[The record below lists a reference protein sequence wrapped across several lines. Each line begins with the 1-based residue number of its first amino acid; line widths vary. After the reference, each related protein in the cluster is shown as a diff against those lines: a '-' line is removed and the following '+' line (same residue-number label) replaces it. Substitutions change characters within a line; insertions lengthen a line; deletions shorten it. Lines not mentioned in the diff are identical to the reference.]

1 MKTKMHNGSRL
12 LSLLLA
18 VVLVFTLTVPA
29 LAAEKPQDMNLR
41 IAVMSDLH
49 YLSPDMIADTED
61 FEHAFNSD
69 RKLLKESSSVLHE
82 MLERVRADKP
92 DILLVSGDLT
102 KDGEQECHAAL
113 AKQLQQLQQDVPGLK
128 IYVINGNH
136 DIRNYNAKN
145 FNTADGKAVPA
156 TRTHPEDFKRI
167 YDFVYSDPT
176 VIATFTPAAGN
187 EAGSLS
193 YVARPV
199 EGLTVI
205 AMDTC
210 RYSSDNTSNGDDEHE
225 TSGAISADLEKW
237 VIEQTAAAKARGDL
251 VIGLEH
257 HGLVPHFDVEPT
269 ILPMYLVNGY
279 ERIAQEYA
287 DAGMS
292 AVFTGHMHAVDI
304 AAMTTKA
311 GNTFYDIETGS
322 ALTYPCP
329 IRFVDLRRSTV
340 GGETNTYMSV
350 STKTHIGPI
359 NYTDPATGVAY
370 VIDDLTEYA
379 REFGFSTAMLKTVAG
394 DFVKSFFGKYLPN
407 DTWPVTKIIENI
419 DKIIEDVASIP
430 VAEGNNLL
438 DFANWIYR
446 CNLAGEDDGNYP
458 AWVQSGID
466 QLKSGA
472 LLDQVLDIVAKDAFG
487 RGSVLFTKFQGLFTK
502 YLKSQ
507 LNDLLV
513 KIVVSM
519 SVDNNCPDD
528 NDKTILLEGSNAQ
541 VRLLPVTGSSAATTQ
556 AYVQGDTATVFL
568 TSRQLRAATGAQSG
582 VAVTVDATDPAV
594 GTVVLAGRSI
604 ANACDAGAAA
614 LQVKFRS
621 GTVTLDARALAALD
635 LHKDVAVSLASG
647 ASLNAAQQ
655 RALGSQAAAAT
666 LANASVLVDGAAA
679 SCPAGSVRA
688 AVAVNAANDLT
699 AWSLADDGSISAV
712 GGVYDAGQ
720 QTYAFDVVNGVTAI
734 ARFPF
739 TDVVAGTW
747 YYGAAAYAYNNGL
760 FAGMTPTTFAPNATM
775 TRAMLVS
782 VLWRLAGAP
791 APKAPNTFVDVP
803 DGAWYTDAV
812 TWAAENGV
820 VSGIGG
826 SRFDPSG
833 FVTREQ
839 TAEIL
844 YNYAHSK
851 GYDVSARADLTAFP
865 DAASVSGW
873 AEEALS
879 WANAAGLING
889 TVRDGQT
896 ILDPQ
901 GRRKKSRTQPATAI
915 IGSGR
920 TYKGFLIKSAAPAWA
935 VSAQTTRRQYRS

>member
-69 RKLLKESSSVLHE
+69 RKLLKESSSVLRE

-156 TRTHPEDFKRI
+156 TRTEPEDFKRI

-176 VIATFTPAAGN
+176 VIATFTPAEGNKAG
-187 EAGSLS
+187 GLS

-257 HGLVPHFDVEPT
+257 HGLVPHFDVQPT

-292 AVFTGHMHAVDI
+292 VVFTGHMHAVDI

-329 IRFVDLRRSTV
+329 VRFVDLRRSTV

-359 NYTDPATGVAY
+359 HYTDPATGVAY

-379 REFGFSTAMLKTVAG
+379 RKFGFTTAMLKTVAG

-407 DTWPVTKIIENI
+407 DTWPVTKIVANI
-419 DKIIEDVASIP
+419 DQIIDDVAAVPI
-430 VAEGNNLL
+430 AEGNNLL

-594 GTVVLAGRSI
+594 GTVILAGRSI

-688 AVAVNAANDLT
+688 AVAVNAADDLT

-712 GGVYDAGQ
+712 GGAYDAGQ

-844 YNYAHSK
+844 YNYAHNK

-901 GRRKKSRTQPATAI
+901 GSASR
-915 IGSGR
+915 
-920 TYKGFLIKSAAPAWA
+920 
-935 VSAQTTRRQYRS
+935 AQVAMILMNYVEHVVNA

>member
-69 RKLLKESSSVLHE
+69 RKLLKESSSVLRE

-156 TRTHPEDFKRI
+156 TRTEPEDFKQI

-176 VIATFTPAAGN
+176 VIATFTPAEGNKAG
-187 EAGSLS
+187 GLS

-257 HGLVPHFDVEPT
+257 HGLVPHFDVQPT

-292 AVFTGHMHAVDI
+292 VVFTGHMHAVDI
-304 AAMTTKA
+304 AAMTTAA

-359 NYTDPATGVAY
+359 HYTDPATGVAY

-379 REFGFSTAMLKTVAG
+379 REFGFSTDMLKTVAG

-407 DTWPVTKIIENI
+407 DTWPVTKIIANI
-419 DKIIEDVASIP
+419 DQIIDDVAAVPI
-430 VAEGNNLL
+430 AEGNNLL

-458 AWVQSGID
+458 AWVQSGVD

-688 AVAVNAANDLT
+688 AVAVNAADDLT

-712 GGVYDAGQ
+712 GGAYDAGQ

-865 DAASVSGW
+865 DAGSVSGW
-873 AEEALS
+873 AEKALS

-901 GRRKKSRTQPATAI
+901 GSASR
-915 IGSGR
+915 
-920 TYKGFLIKSAAPAWA
+920 
-935 VSAQTTRRQYRS
+935 AQVAMILMNYVEHVVNA

>member
-49 YLSPDMIADTED
+49 YISPDMIADTED

-156 TRTHPEDFKRI
+156 TRTEPEDFKRI

-176 VIATFTPAAGN
+176 VIATFTPAEGNKAG
-187 EAGSLS
+187 GLS

-210 RYSSDNTSNGDDEHE
+210 RYSSDNTSIGDDEHE

-257 HGLVPHFDVEPT
+257 HGLVPHFDVQPT

-292 AVFTGHMHAVDI
+292 VVFTGHMHAVDI
-304 AAMTTKA
+304 AAMTTAA

-329 IRFVDLRRSTV
+329 VRFVDLRRSTV

-359 NYTDPATGVAY
+359 HYTDPATGVAY

-379 REFGFSTAMLKTVAG
+379 REFGFTTAMLKTVAG

-407 DTWPVTKIIENI
+407 DTWPVTKIVANI
-419 DKIIEDVASIP
+419 DQIIDDVAAVPI
-430 VAEGNNLL
+430 AEGNNLL

-568 TSRQLRAATGAQSG
+568 TSRQLRTATGAQSG

-647 ASLNAAQQ
+647 ASLNAVQQ

-688 AVAVNAANDLT
+688 AVAVNAADDLT

-712 GGVYDAGQ
+712 GGAYDAGQ

-782 VLWRLAGAP
+782 VLWRLAGEP

-901 GRRKKSRTQPATAI
+901 GSASR
-915 IGSGR
+915 
-920 TYKGFLIKSAAPAWA
+920 
-935 VSAQTTRRQYRS
+935 AQVAMILMNYVEHVVNA

>member
-145 FNTADGKAVPA
+145 FNTPDGKAVPA

-487 RGSVLFTKFQGLFTK
+487 RGSVLLTKFQGLFTK

-655 RALGSQAAAAT
+655 RALGSQAATAT

-688 AVAVNAANDLT
+688 AVAVNAADDLT

-712 GGVYDAGQ
+712 GGAYDAGQ

-851 GYDVSARADLTAFP
+851 GYDVSARADLTAFQ

-901 GRRKKSRTQPATAI
+901 GSASR
-915 IGSGR
+915 
-920 TYKGFLIKSAAPAWA
+920 
-935 VSAQTTRRQYRS
+935 AQVAMILMNYVEHVVNA

>member
-18 VVLVFTLTVPA
+18 VVLVLTLTVPA

-69 RKLLKESSSVLHE
+69 RKLLKESSSVLRE

-145 FNTADGKAVPA
+145 FNTPDGKAVPA

-199 EGLTVI
+199 EGLTIV

-210 RYSSDNTSNGDDEHE
+210 RYSKENTSNGTDEHE

-329 IRFVDLRRSTV
+329 VRFVDLHRTTV

-359 NYTDPATGVAY
+359 HYTDPATGVAY

-379 REFGFSTAMLKTVAG
+379 REFGFTTAMLKTVAG
-394 DFVKSFFGKYLPN
+394 DFIKSFFGKYLPN
-407 DTWPVTKIIENI
+407 DTWPVTKIVANI
-419 DKIIEDVASIP
+419 DQIIDDVAAVPI
-430 VAEGNNLL
+430 AEGNNLL

-568 TSRQLRAATGAQSG
+568 TSRQLRTATGAQSG

-655 RALGSQAAAAT
+655 RALGSQAATAT

-688 AVAVNAANDLT
+688 AVAVNAADDLT

-712 GGVYDAGQ
+712 GGAYDAGQ

-851 GYDVSARADLTAFP
+851 GYDVSARADLTVFP
-865 DAASVSGW
+865 DAGSVSGW
-873 AEEALS
+873 AEKALS

-901 GRRKKSRTQPATAI
+901 GSASR
-915 IGSGR
+915 
-920 TYKGFLIKSAAPAWA
+920 
-935 VSAQTTRRQYRS
+935 AQVAMILMNYVEHVVNA

>member
-1 MKTKMHNGSRL
+1 MNHSKRIGPRL

-18 VVLVFTLTVPA
+18 VALVLALSVPA
-29 LAAEKPQDMNLR
+29 FAAQDSHSGADTGTLK
-41 IAVMSDLH
+41 IAVMSDDH
-49 YLSPDMIADTED
+49 YLSPSMIRDTADYTT
-61 FEHAFNSD
+61 ALNSD
-69 RKLLKESSSVLHE
+69 RKMFAESDAILRT
-82 MLERVRADKP
+82 MLDAVRQDKP
-92 DILLVSGDLT
+92 DVLLISGDLT
-102 KDGEQECHAAL
+102 KDGEQECHKAL
-113 AKQLQQLQQDVPGLK
+113 AKALQQLQRDVPGLK
-128 IYVINGNH
+128 VYVINGNH
-136 DIRNYNAKN
+136 DIRNADALN

-156 TRTHPEDFKRI
+156 TRTDPEDFKRI
-167 YDFVYSDPT
+167 YDFIYSDPT
-176 VIATFTPAAGN
+176 VIATYTPPAGK
-187 EAGSLS
+187 EAGGLS
-193 YVARPV
+193 YVARPADGYTLV
-199 EGLTVI
+199 VI
-205 AMDTC
+205 DTG
-210 RYSSDNTSNGDDEHE
+210 RYSSDNTSTGKNEHE
-225 TSGAISADLEKW
+225 TSGAISADLEQW
-237 VIEQTAAAKARGDL
+237 VIDQIKAAKARGDVVL
-251 VIGLEH
+251 GMQH
-257 HGLVPHFDVEPT
+257 HGLVAHFDVQPT
-269 ILPMYLVNGY
+269 ILPMYLVNDY
-279 ERIAQEYA
+279 ERLSQEYA

-292 AVFTGHMHAVDI
+292 VMFTGHSHAVDI
-304 AAMTTKA
+304 ASATTVA
-311 GNTFYDIETGS
+311 GNTIYDIETGS
-322 ALTYPCP
+322 GLTYPSP
-329 IRFVDLRRSTV
+329 LRFVELRRSADATV
-340 GGETNTYMSV
+340 V
-350 STKTHIGPI
+350 STGVRTHFGPI
-359 NYTDPATGVAY
+359 HYTDPLTGTAKT
-370 VIDDLTEYA
+370 IDDLTEYGRA
-379 REFGFSTAMLKTVAG
+379 HGFTTDMLKTVAG
-394 DFVKSFFGKYLPN
+394 SFVKSFFGKFLPN
-407 DTWPVTKIIENI
+407 DTWPVTKIIANI
-419 DKIIEDVASIP
+419 DQIIDDVAAVPI
-430 VAEGNNLL
+430 AEGNNLL
-438 DFANWIYR
+438 DFANWIYQ

-458 AWVQSGID
+458 AWVQSGVD

-472 LLDQVLDIVAKDAFG
+472 LLDQVLDIVARDTFG
-487 RGSVLFTKFQGLFTK
+487 CGSVLFTKFQGLFTR

-519 SVDNNCPDD
+519 SVDNNCADD
-528 NDKTILLEGSNAQ
+528 NDMTFLIANSGDAQ
-541 VRLLPVTGSSAATTQ
+541 IRLLPVSGSSAATTQ
-556 AYVQGDTATVFL
+556 AYVQGSTATVFL
-568 TSRQLRAATGAQSG
+568 TSRQLRAATDAQFD
-582 VAVTVDATDPAV
+582 ATVTINATDPAAD
-594 GTVVLAGRSI
+594 TVILSGRSI
-604 ANACDAGAAA
+604 INARNAGVAA

-635 LHKDVAVSLASG
+635 LHKDVAVSLTG

-655 RALGSQAAAAT
+655 RALGTQAGSAV

-688 AVAVNAANDLT
+688 AVAVNAADDLT
-699 AWSLADDGSISAV
+699 AWSLADDGSISTV
-712 GGVYDAGQ
+712 GGAYDAGQ

-865 DAASVSGW
+865 DAGSVSGW
-873 AEEALS
+873 AENALS

-901 GRRKKSRTQPATAI
+901 GSASR
-915 IGSGR
+915 
-920 TYKGFLIKSAAPAWA
+920 
-935 VSAQTTRRQYRS
+935 AQVAMILMNYVEHVVNA

>member
-1 MKTKMHNGSRL
+1 MKTRMHNGSRL

-29 LAAEKPQDMNLR
+29 LAADKPQDMNLR

-61 FEHAFNSD
+61 FEHALNSD
-69 RKLLKESSSVLHE
+69 RKLLKESSAILYE
-82 MLERVRADKP
+82 KFKQVRADKP

-156 TRTHPEDFKRI
+156 TRTEPEDFKRI

-176 VIATFTPAAGN
+176 VLATFTPAEGNKAG
-187 EAGSLS
+187 GLS

-340 GGETNTYMSV
+340 GGETSTYMSV
-350 STKTHIGPI
+350 STKTHTGPI
-359 NYTDPATGVAY
+359 HYTDPATGTAH

-379 REFGFSTAMLKTVAG
+379 REFGFSTDMLKTVAG

-407 DTWPVTKIIENI
+407 DTWPVTKIVANI
-419 DKIIEDVASIP
+419 DQIIDDVAAVPI
-430 VAEGNNLL
+430 ADGKNLL
-438 DFANWIYR
+438 DFANWIYQ

-458 AWVQSGID
+458 AWVQSGVD

-472 LLDQVLDIVAKDAFG
+472 LLDQVLNIVARDAFG

-635 LHKDVAVSLASG
+635 LHRDVAVSLASG

-688 AVAVNAANDLT
+688 AVAVNAADDLT

-712 GGVYDAGQ
+712 SGAYDAGQ

-901 GRRKKSRTQPATAI
+901 GSASR
-915 IGSGR
+915 
-920 TYKGFLIKSAAPAWA
+920 
-935 VSAQTTRRQYRS
+935 AQVAMILMNYVEHVVNA

>member
-29 LAAEKPQDMNLR
+29 LAADKPQDMNLR

-49 YLSPDMIADTED
+49 YLSPDMIADTAD
-61 FEHAFNSD
+61 FEHALNSD
-69 RKLLKESSSVLHE
+69 RKLLKESSAILYE
-82 MLERVRADKP
+82 KFEQVRADKP

-113 AKQLQQLQQDVPGLK
+113 AKQLQQLQQDIPGLK

-145 FNTADGKAVPA
+145 FNTPDGKAVPA

-199 EGLTVI
+199 EGLTII

-210 RYSSDNTSNGDDEHE
+210 RYSKENTSNGTDEHE

-292 AVFTGHMHAVDI
+292 VVFTGHMHAVDI

-329 IRFVDLRRSTV
+329 VRFVDLRRTTV

-359 NYTDPATGVAY
+359 HYTDPATGVAY

-379 REFGFSTAMLKTVAG
+379 REFGFTTAMLKTVAG

-487 RGSVLFTKFQGLFTK
+487 RGSVLLTKFQGLFTK

-688 AVAVNAANDLT
+688 AVAVNAADDLT

-712 GGVYDAGQ
+712 GGAYDAGQ

-865 DAASVSGW
+865 DAGSVSGW

-901 GRRKKSRTQPATAI
+901 GSASR
-915 IGSGR
+915 
-920 TYKGFLIKSAAPAWA
+920 
-935 VSAQTTRRQYRS
+935 AQVAMILMNYVEHVVNA

>member
-156 TRTHPEDFKRI
+156 TRTEPEDFKRI

-176 VIATFTPAAGN
+176 VIETFTPAAGN

-199 EGLTVI
+199 EGLTIV

-210 RYSSDNTSNGDDEHE
+210 RYSKENTSNGDDEHE

-257 HGLVPHFDVEPT
+257 HGLVPHFDVQPT

-292 AVFTGHMHAVDI
+292 VVFTGHMHAVDI

-329 IRFVDLRRSTV
+329 VRFVDLRRSTV

-359 NYTDPATGVAY
+359 HYTDPATGVAY

-379 REFGFSTAMLKTVAG
+379 REFGFTTAMLKTVAG

-407 DTWPVTKIIENI
+407 DTWPVTKIVANI
-419 DKIIEDVASIP
+419 DQIIDDVAAVPI
-430 VAEGNNLL
+430 AEGNNLL

-541 VRLLPVTGSSAATTQ
+541 VRLLPVTGSNAATTQ

-604 ANACDAGAAA
+604 ANTCDAVAAA

-688 AVAVNAANDLT
+688 AVAVNAADDLT

-712 GGVYDAGQ
+712 SGAYDAGQ

-865 DAASVSGW
+865 DAGSVSGW

-901 GRRKKSRTQPATAI
+901 GSASR
-915 IGSGR
+915 
-920 TYKGFLIKSAAPAWA
+920 
-935 VSAQTTRRQYRS
+935 AQVAMILMNYVEHVVNA

>member
-113 AKQLQQLQQDVPGLK
+113 AKQLQQLQQDIPGLK

-156 TRTHPEDFKRI
+156 TRTEPEDFKRI

-176 VIATFTPAAGN
+176 VIATFTPAEGNKAG
-187 EAGSLS
+187 GLS

-257 HGLVPHFDVEPT
+257 HGLVPHFDVQPT

-292 AVFTGHMHAVDI
+292 VVFTGHMHAVDI

-329 IRFVDLRRSTV
+329 VRFVDLRRSTV

-359 NYTDPATGVAY
+359 HYTDPATGVAY

-379 REFGFSTAMLKTVAG
+379 REFGFTTAMLKTVAG
-394 DFVKSFFGKYLPN
+394 DFIKSFFGKYLPN
-407 DTWPVTKIIENI
+407 DTWPVTKIVANI
-419 DKIIEDVASIP
+419 DQIIDDVAAVPI
-430 VAEGNNLL
+430 AEGNNLL

-458 AWVQSGID
+458 AWVQSGMD
-466 QLKSGA
+466 QLRSGA

-688 AVAVNAANDLT
+688 AVAVNAADDLT

-712 GGVYDAGQ
+712 SGAYDAGQ

-782 VLWRLAGAP
+782 VLWRLAGEP

-901 GRRKKSRTQPATAI
+901 GSASR
-915 IGSGR
+915 
-920 TYKGFLIKSAAPAWA
+920 
-935 VSAQTTRRQYRS
+935 AQVAMILMNYVEHVVNA

>member
-1 MKTKMHNGSRL
+1 MNHSKRIGSRL

-18 VVLVFTLTVPA
+18 VALVLALSVPA
-29 LAAEKPQDMNLR
+29 FAAQDSHSGADTGTLK
-41 IAVMSDLH
+41 IAVMSDDH
-49 YLSPDMIADTED
+49 YLSPSMIRDTADYTT
-61 FEHAFNSD
+61 ALNSD
-69 RKLLKESSSVLHE
+69 RKMFAESDAILRT
-82 MLERVRADKP
+82 MLDAVRQDKP
-92 DILLVSGDLT
+92 DVLLISGDLT
-102 KDGEQECHAAL
+102 KDGEQECHKAL
-113 AKQLQQLQQDVPGLK
+113 AKALQQLQRDVPGLK
-128 IYVINGNH
+128 AYVINGNH
-136 DIRNYNAKN
+136 DIRNADALN

-156 TRTHPEDFKRI
+156 TRTDPEDFKRI
-167 YDFVYSDPT
+167 YDFIYSDPT
-176 VIATFTPAAGN
+176 VIATYTPPAGK
-187 EAGSLS
+187 EAGGLS
-193 YVARPV
+193 YVARPADGYTLV
-199 EGLTVI
+199 VI
-205 AMDTC
+205 DTG
-210 RYSSDNTSNGDDEHE
+210 RYSSDNTSTGNKEHE
-225 TSGAISADLEKW
+225 SRGAISADLELW
-237 VIEQTAAAKARGDL
+237 VIEQTAAAKARGDVVL
-251 VIGLEH
+251 GMQH
-257 HGLVPHFDVEPT
+257 HGLVAHFDVQPT
-269 ILPMYLVNGY
+269 ILPMYLVNDY
-279 ERIAQEYA
+279 ERLSQEYA

-292 AVFTGHMHAVDI
+292 VMFTGHSHAVDI
-304 AAMTTKA
+304 ASATTVA
-311 GNTFYDIETGS
+311 GNTIYDIETGS
-322 ALTYPCP
+322 GLTYPSP
-329 IRFVDLRRSTV
+329 LRFVELRRSADATV
-340 GGETNTYMSV
+340 V
-350 STKTHIGPI
+350 STGVRTHFGPI
-359 NYTDPATGVAY
+359 HYTDPLTGTAKT
-370 VIDDLTEYA
+370 IDDLTEYGRA
-379 REFGFSTAMLKTVAG
+379 HGFTTDMLKTVAG
-394 DFVKSFFGKYLPN
+394 SFVKSFFGKFLPN
-407 DTWPVTKIIENI
+407 DTWPVTKIIANI
-419 DKIIEDVASIP
+419 DQIIDDVAAVPI
-430 VAEGNNLL
+430 AEGNNLL
-438 DFANWIYR
+438 DFANWIYQ

-458 AWVQSGID
+458 AWVQSGVD

-472 LLDQVLDIVAKDAFG
+472 LLDQVLDIVARDTFG
-487 RGSVLFTKFQGLFTK
+487 CGSVLFTKFQGLFTR

-519 SVDNNCPDD
+519 SVDNNCADD
-528 NDKTILLEGSNAQ
+528 NDMTFLIANSGDAQ
-541 VRLLPVTGSSAATTQ
+541 IRLLPVSGSSAATTQ
-556 AYVQGDTATVFL
+556 AYVQGSTATVFL
-568 TSRQLRAATGAQSG
+568 TSRQLRAATDAQFD
-582 VAVTVDATDPAV
+582 ATVTINATDPAAD
-594 GTVVLAGRSI
+594 TVILSGRSI
-604 ANACDAGAAA
+604 INARNAGVAA

-635 LHKDVAVSLASG
+635 LHKDVAVSLTG

-655 RALGSQAAAAT
+655 RALGTQAGSAV

-688 AVAVNAANDLT
+688 AVAVNAADDLT

-712 GGVYDAGQ
+712 GGAYDAGQ

-782 VLWRLAGAP
+782 VLWRLAGEP

-851 GYDVSARADLTAFP
+851 GYDVSARADLTVFP
-865 DAASVSGW
+865 DAGSVSGW
-873 AEEALS
+873 AEKALS

-901 GRRKKSRTQPATAI
+901 GSASR
-915 IGSGR
+915 
-920 TYKGFLIKSAAPAWA
+920 
-935 VSAQTTRRQYRS
+935 AQVAMILMNYVEHVVNA

>member
-61 FEHAFNSD
+61 FEHALNSD

-156 TRTHPEDFKRI
+156 TRTEPEDFKRI

-176 VIATFTPAAGN
+176 VIATFTPAEGNKAG
-187 EAGSLS
+187 GLS

-257 HGLVPHFDVEPT
+257 HGLVPHFDVQPT

-292 AVFTGHMHAVDI
+292 VVFTGHMHAVDI

-329 IRFVDLRRSTV
+329 VRFVDLRRSTV

-359 NYTDPATGVAY
+359 HYTDPATGVAY

-379 REFGFSTAMLKTVAG
+379 REFGFTTAMLKTVAG

-407 DTWPVTKIIENI
+407 DTWPVTKIVANI
-419 DKIIEDVASIP
+419 DQIIDDVAAIP
-430 VAEGNNLL
+430 IAEGNNLL

-604 ANACDAGAAA
+604 ANARDAGAAA

-688 AVAVNAANDLT
+688 AVAVNAADDLT

-712 GGVYDAGQ
+712 GGAYDAGQ

-782 VLWRLAGAP
+782 VLWRLAGEP

-865 DAASVSGW
+865 DAGSVSGW

-901 GRRKKSRTQPATAI
+901 GSASR
-915 IGSGR
+915 
-920 TYKGFLIKSAAPAWA
+920 
-935 VSAQTTRRQYRS
+935 AQVAMILMNYVEHVVNA

>member
-29 LAAEKPQDMNLR
+29 LAADKPQDMNLR

-49 YLSPDMIADTED
+49 YFSPDMIADTAD
-61 FEHAFNSD
+61 FEHALNSD
-69 RKLLKESSSVLHE
+69 RKLLKESSAILHE
-82 MLERVRADKP
+82 KFEQVRADKP

-113 AKQLQQLQQDVPGLK
+113 AEQLQQLQQDIPGLK

-145 FNTADGKAVPA
+145 FNTADGKAVRA
-156 TRTHPEDFKRI
+156 TRTEPEDFKQI

-176 VIATFTPAAGN
+176 VIATFTPAEGNKAG
-187 EAGSLS
+187 GLS

-199 EGLTVI
+199 EGLTII

-251 VIGLEH
+251 VVGLEH

-292 AVFTGHMHAVDI
+292 AVFTGHMHAIDI

-407 DTWPVTKIIENI
+407 DTWPVTKIIANI
-419 DKIIEDVASIP
+419 DQIIDDVAAVPI
-430 VAEGNNLL
+430 AEGNNLL

-458 AWVQSGID
+458 AWVQSGMD
-466 QLKSGA
+466 QLRSGA

-487 RGSVLFTKFQGLFTK
+487 RSSVLFTKFQGLFTK

-541 VRLLPVTGSSAATTQ
+541 VRLLPVTGSNAATTQ

-647 ASLNAAQQ
+647 TSLNAAQQ

-688 AVAVNAANDLT
+688 AVAVNAADDLT

-712 GGVYDAGQ
+712 SGAYDAGQ

-865 DAASVSGW
+865 DAGSVSGW

-901 GRRKKSRTQPATAI
+901 GSASR
-915 IGSGR
+915 
-920 TYKGFLIKSAAPAWA
+920 
-935 VSAQTTRRQYRS
+935 AQVAMILMNYVEHVVNA

>member
-156 TRTHPEDFKRI
+156 TRTEPEDFKQI

-176 VIATFTPAAGN
+176 VIATFTPAEGNKAG
-187 EAGSLS
+187 GLS

-257 HGLVPHFDVEPT
+257 HGLVPHFDVQPT

-292 AVFTGHMHAVDI
+292 VVFTGHMHAVDI

-329 IRFVDLRRSTV
+329 VRFVDLRRSTV

-359 NYTDPATGVAY
+359 HYTDPATGVAY

-379 REFGFSTAMLKTVAG
+379 REFGFTTDMLKTVAG
-394 DFVKSFFGKYLPN
+394 DFIKSFFGKYLPN
-407 DTWPVTKIIENI
+407 DTWPVTKIIANI
-419 DKIIEDVASIP
+419 DQIIDDVAAVPI
-430 VAEGNNLL
+430 AEGNNLL

-655 RALGSQAAAAT
+655 RALGSQAATAT
-666 LANASVLVDGAAA
+666 LARASVTVDGAAA

-688 AVAVNAANDLT
+688 AVAVNAADDLT

-712 GGVYDAGQ
+712 GGAYDAGQ

-851 GYDVSARADLTAFP
+851 GYDVSACADLTAFP
-865 DAASVSGW
+865 DAGSVSGW

-901 GRRKKSRTQPATAI
+901 GSASR
-915 IGSGR
+915 
-920 TYKGFLIKSAAPAWA
+920 
-935 VSAQTTRRQYRS
+935 AQVAMILMNYVEHVVNA

>member
-145 FNTADGKAVPA
+145 FNTPDGKAVPA

-187 EAGSLS
+187 EAGGLS

-199 EGLTVI
+199 EGLTII

-210 RYSSDNTSNGDDEHE
+210 RYSKENTSNGTDEHE

-304 AAMTTKA
+304 AAMTTVA
-311 GNTFYDIETGS
+311 GNTIYDIETGS
-322 ALTYPCP
+322 GLTYPSP
-329 IRFVDLRRSTV
+329 LRFVELRRSADATV
-340 GGETNTYMSV
+340 V
-350 STKTHIGPI
+350 STGVRTHFGPI
-359 NYTDPATGVAY
+359 HYTDPLTGTAKT
-370 VIDDLTEYA
+370 IDDLTEYGRA
-379 REFGFSTAMLKTVAG
+379 HGFTTDMLKTVAG
-394 DFVKSFFGKYLPN
+394 SFVKSFFGKFLPN
-407 DTWPVTKIIENI
+407 DTWPVTKIIANI
-419 DKIIEDVASIP
+419 DQIIDDVAAVPI
-430 VAEGNNLL
+430 AEGNNLL
-438 DFANWIYR
+438 DFANWIYQ

-458 AWVQSGID
+458 AWVQSGVD

-472 LLDQVLDIVAKDAFG
+472 LLDQVLDIVARDTFG
-487 RGSVLFTKFQGLFTK
+487 CGSVLFTKFQGLFTR

-519 SVDNNCPDD
+519 SVDNNCADD
-528 NDKTILLEGSNAQ
+528 NDMTFLIANSGDAQ
-541 VRLLPVTGSSAATTQ
+541 IRLLPVSGSSAATTQ
-556 AYVQGDTATVFL
+556 AYVQGSTATVFL
-568 TSRQLRAATGAQSG
+568 TSRQLRAATDAQFD
-582 VAVTVDATDPAV
+582 ATVTINATDPAAD
-594 GTVVLAGRSI
+594 TVILSGRSI
-604 ANACDAGAAA
+604 INARNAGVAA

-688 AVAVNAANDLT
+688 AVAVNAADDLT

-712 GGVYDAGQ
+712 GGAYDAGQ

-851 GYDVSARADLTAFP
+851 GYDVSARADLTVFP
-865 DAASVSGW
+865 DAGSVSGW
-873 AEEALS
+873 AEKALS

-901 GRRKKSRTQPATAI
+901 GSASR
-915 IGSGR
+915 
-920 TYKGFLIKSAAPAWA
+920 
-935 VSAQTTRRQYRS
+935 AQVAMILMNYVEHVVNA

>member
-69 RKLLKESSSVLHE
+69 RKLLKESSSVLRE

-156 TRTHPEDFKRI
+156 TRTEPEDFKRI

-176 VIATFTPAAGN
+176 VLTTFTPAEGNKAG
-187 EAGSLS
+187 GLS

-210 RYSSDNTSNGDDEHE
+210 RYSSDNTSIGDDEHE

-257 HGLVPHFDVEPT
+257 HGLVPHFDVQPT

-292 AVFTGHMHAVDI
+292 VVFTGHMHAVDI

-329 IRFVDLRRSTV
+329 VRFVDLRRSTV

-359 NYTDPATGVAY
+359 HYTDPATGVAY

-379 REFGFSTAMLKTVAG
+379 REFGFTTAMLKTVAG

-407 DTWPVTKIIENI
+407 DTWPVTKIVANI
-419 DKIIEDVASIP
+419 DKIIDDVAAIP
-430 VAEGNNLL
+430 IAEGNNLL

-458 AWVQSGID
+458 AWVQSGVD

-688 AVAVNAANDLT
+688 AVAVNAADDLT

-712 GGVYDAGQ
+712 GGAYDAGQ

-782 VLWRLAGAP
+782 VLWRLAGEP

-865 DAASVSGW
+865 DAGSVSGW

-901 GRRKKSRTQPATAI
+901 GSASR
-915 IGSGR
+915 
-920 TYKGFLIKSAAPAWA
+920 
-935 VSAQTTRRQYRS
+935 AQVAMILMNYVEHVVNA

>member
-1 MKTKMHNGSRL
+1 MNHSKRIGSRL

-18 VVLVFTLTVPA
+18 VALVLALSVPA
-29 LAAEKPQDMNLR
+29 FAAQDSHSGADTGTLK
-41 IAVMSDLH
+41 IAVMSDDH
-49 YLSPDMIADTED
+49 YLSPSMIRDTADYTT
-61 FEHAFNSD
+61 ALNSD
-69 RKLLKESSSVLHE
+69 RKMFAESDAILRT
-82 MLERVRADKP
+82 MLDAVRQDKP
-92 DILLVSGDLT
+92 DVLLISGDLT
-102 KDGEQECHAAL
+102 KDGEQECHKAL
-113 AKQLQQLQQDVPGLK
+113 AKALQQLQRDVPGLK
-128 IYVINGNH
+128 VYVINGNH
-136 DIRNYNAKN
+136 DIRNADALN

-156 TRTHPEDFKRI
+156 TRTDPEDFKRI
-167 YDFVYSDPT
+167 YDFIYSDPT
-176 VIATFTPAAGN
+176 VIATYTPPAGK
-187 EAGSLS
+187 EAGGLS
-193 YVARPV
+193 YVARPADGYTLV
-199 EGLTVI
+199 VI
-205 AMDTC
+205 DTG
-210 RYSSDNTSNGDDEHE
+210 RYSSDNTSTGKNEHE
-225 TSGAISADLEKW
+225 TSGAISADLEQW
-237 VIEQTAAAKARGDL
+237 VIDQIKAAKARGDVVL
-251 VIGLEH
+251 GMQH
-257 HGLVPHFDVEPT
+257 HGLVAHFDVQPT
-269 ILPMYLVNGY
+269 ILPMYLVNDY
-279 ERIAQEYA
+279 ERLSQEYA

-292 AVFTGHMHAVDI
+292 VMFTGHSHAVDI
-304 AAMTTKA
+304 ASATTVA
-311 GNTFYDIETGS
+311 GNTIYDIETGS
-322 ALTYPCP
+322 GLTYPSP
-329 IRFVDLRRSTV
+329 LRFVELRRSADATV
-340 GGETNTYMSV
+340 V
-350 STKTHIGPI
+350 STGVRTHFGPI
-359 NYTDPATGVAY
+359 HYTDPLTGTAKT
-370 VIDDLTEYA
+370 IDDLTEYGRA
-379 REFGFSTAMLKTVAG
+379 HGFTTDMLKTVAG
-394 DFVKSFFGKYLPN
+394 SFVKSFFGKFLPN
-407 DTWPVTKIIENI
+407 DTWPVTKIIANI
-419 DKIIEDVASIP
+419 DQIIDDVAAVPI
-430 VAEGNNLL
+430 AEGNNLL
-438 DFANWIYR
+438 DFANWIYQ

-458 AWVQSGID
+458 AWVQSGVD

-472 LLDQVLDIVAKDAFG
+472 LLDQVLDIVARDTFG
-487 RGSVLFTKFQGLFTK
+487 CGSVLFTKFQGLFTR

-519 SVDNNCPDD
+519 SVDNNCADD
-528 NDKTILLEGSNAQ
+528 NDMTFLIANSGDAQ
-541 VRLLPVTGSSAATTQ
+541 IRLLPVSGSSAATTQ
-556 AYVQGDTATVFL
+556 AYVQGSTATVFL
-568 TSRQLRAATGAQSG
+568 TSRQLRAATDAQFD
-582 VAVTVDATDPAV
+582 ATVTINATDPAAD
-594 GTVVLAGRSI
+594 TVILSGRSI
-604 ANACDAGAAA
+604 INARNAGVAA

-655 RALGSQAAAAT
+655 RALGSQAATAT

-688 AVAVNAANDLT
+688 AVAVNAADDLT

-712 GGVYDAGQ
+712 GGAYDAGQ

-851 GYDVSARADLTAFP
+851 GYDVSARADLTVFP
-865 DAASVSGW
+865 DAGSVSGW
-873 AEEALS
+873 AEKALS

-901 GRRKKSRTQPATAI
+901 GSASR
-915 IGSGR
+915 
-920 TYKGFLIKSAAPAWA
+920 
-935 VSAQTTRRQYRS
+935 AQVAMILMNYVEHVVNA

>member
-29 LAAEKPQDMNLR
+29 LAAEKPQNMNLR

-69 RKLLKESSSVLHE
+69 RKLLKESSSVLRE

-156 TRTHPEDFKRI
+156 TRTEPEDFKRI

-176 VIATFTPAAGN
+176 VLATFTPAEGNKAG
-187 EAGSLS
+187 GLS

-257 HGLVPHFDVEPT
+257 HGLVPHFDVQPT

-292 AVFTGHMHAVDI
+292 VVFTGHMHAVDI

-329 IRFVDLRRSTV
+329 VRFVDLRRTTV

-359 NYTDPATGVAY
+359 HYTDPATGVAY

-379 REFGFSTAMLKTVAG
+379 REFGFTTAMLKTVAG

-407 DTWPVTKIIENI
+407 DTWPVTKIVANI
-419 DKIIEDVASIP
+419 DQIIDDVAAVPI
-430 VAEGNNLL
+430 AEGNNLL

-655 RALGSQAAAAT
+655 RALGSQAATAT

-688 AVAVNAANDLT
+688 AVAVNAADDLT

-712 GGVYDAGQ
+712 GGAYDAGQ

-782 VLWRLAGAP
+782 VLWRLAGEP

-901 GRRKKSRTQPATAI
+901 GSASR
-915 IGSGR
+915 
-920 TYKGFLIKSAAPAWA
+920 
-935 VSAQTTRRQYRS
+935 AQVAMILMNYVEHVVNA

>member
-156 TRTHPEDFKRI
+156 TRTEPEDFKRI

-176 VIATFTPAAGN
+176 VLATFTPAEGNKAG
-187 EAGSLS
+187 GLS

-257 HGLVPHFDVEPT
+257 HGLVPHFDVQPT

-292 AVFTGHMHAVDI
+292 VVFTGHMHAVDI

-329 IRFVDLRRSTV
+329 VRFVDLRRTTV

-359 NYTDPATGVAY
+359 HYTDPATGVAY

-379 REFGFSTAMLKTVAG
+379 REFGFTTAMLKTVAG
-394 DFVKSFFGKYLPN
+394 DFIKSFFGKYLPN
-407 DTWPVTKIIENI
+407 DTWPVTKIIANI
-419 DKIIEDVASIP
+419 DQIIDDVAAVPI
-430 VAEGNNLL
+430 AEGNNLL

-458 AWVQSGID
+458 AWVQSGVD

-655 RALGSQAAAAT
+655 RALGSQAATAT

-688 AVAVNAANDLT
+688 AVAVNAADDLT

-712 GGVYDAGQ
+712 GGAYDAGQ

-865 DAASVSGW
+865 DAGSVSGW

-901 GRRKKSRTQPATAI
+901 GSASR
-915 IGSGR
+915 
-920 TYKGFLIKSAAPAWA
+920 
-935 VSAQTTRRQYRS
+935 AQVAMILMNYVEHVVNA

>member
-1 MKTKMHNGSRL
+1 MNHSKRIGSRL

-18 VVLVFTLTVPA
+18 VALVLALSVPA
-29 LAAEKPQDMNLR
+29 FAAQDSRSGADTGTLK
-41 IAVMSDLH
+41 IAVMSDDH
-49 YLSPDMIADTED
+49 YLSPSMIRDTADYTT
-61 FEHAFNSD
+61 ALNSD
-69 RKLLKESSSVLHE
+69 RKMFAESDAILRT
-82 MLERVRADKP
+82 MLDAVRQDKP
-92 DILLVSGDLT
+92 DVLLISGDLT
-102 KDGEQECHAAL
+102 KDGEQECHKAL
-113 AKQLQQLQQDVPGLK
+113 AKALQQLQRDVPGLK
-128 IYVINGNH
+128 VYVINGNH
-136 DIRNYNAKN
+136 DIRNADALN

-156 TRTHPEDFKRI
+156 TRTEPEDFKRI
-167 YDFVYSDPT
+167 YDFIYSDPT
-176 VIATFTPAAGN
+176 VIATYTPPAGK
-187 EAGSLS
+187 EAGGLS
-193 YVARPV
+193 YVARPAD
-199 EGLTVI
+199 GYTLI
-205 AMDTC
+205 AIDTG
-210 RYSSDNTSNGDDEHE
+210 RYSADNTSNGKNEHE
-225 TSGAISADLEKW
+225 TSGAISADLEQW
-237 VIEQTAAAKARGDL
+237 VIAQIKAAKARGDVVL
-251 VIGLEH
+251 GMQH
-257 HGLVPHFDVEPT
+257 HGLIAHFDVQPT
-269 ILPMYLVNGY
+269 ILPMYLVNNY
-279 ERIAQEYA
+279 ERLTQEYA

-292 AVFTGHMHAVDI
+292 VMFTGHSHAVDI
-304 AAMTTKA
+304 ASATTAA
-311 GNTFYDIETGS
+311 GNTIYDIETGS
-322 ALTYPCP
+322 GLTYPSP
-329 IRFVDLRRSTV
+329 LRFVELRRSADATV
-340 GGETNTYMSV
+340 V
-350 STKTHIGPI
+350 STGVRTHFGPI
-359 NYTDPATGVAY
+359 HYTDPLTGTAKT
-370 VIDDLTEYA
+370 IDDLTEYGRA
-379 REFGFSTAMLKTVAG
+379 HGFTTDMLKTVAG
-394 DFVKSFFGKYLPN
+394 SFVKSFFGKFLPN
-407 DTWPVTKIIENI
+407 DTWPVTKIIANI
-419 DKIIEDVASIP
+419 DQIIDDVAAVPI
-430 VAEGNNLL
+430 AEGNNLL
-438 DFANWIYR
+438 DFANWIYQ

-458 AWVQSGID
+458 AWVQSGVD

-472 LLDQVLDIVAKDAFG
+472 LLDQVLDIVARDTFG
-487 RGSVLFTKFQGLFTK
+487 CGSVLFTKFQGLFTR

-519 SVDNNCPDD
+519 SVDNNCADD
-528 NDKTILLEGSNAQ
+528 NDMTFLIANSGDAQ
-541 VRLLPVTGSSAATTQ
+541 IRLLPVSGSSAATTQ
-556 AYVQGDTATVFL
+556 AYVQGSTATVFL
-568 TSRQLRAATGAQSG
+568 TSRQLRAATDAQFD
-582 VAVTVDATDPAV
+582 ATVTINATDPAAD
-594 GTVVLAGRSI
+594 TVILSGRSI
-604 ANACDAGAAA
+604 INARNAGVAA

-635 LHKDVAVSLASG
+635 LHKDVAVSLTG

-655 RALGSQAAAAT
+655 RALGTQAGSAV
-666 LANASVLVDGAAA
+666 LANASVLVVGAAA

-688 AVAVNAANDLT
+688 AVAVTAADDLT

-712 GGVYDAGQ
+712 GGAYDAGQ

-782 VLWRLAGAP
+782 VLWRLAGEP

-851 GYDVSARADLTAFP
+851 GYDVSARADLTVFP
-865 DAASVSGW
+865 DAGSVSGW
-873 AEEALS
+873 AEKALS

-901 GRRKKSRTQPATAI
+901 GSASR
-915 IGSGR
+915 
-920 TYKGFLIKSAAPAWA
+920 
-935 VSAQTTRRQYRS
+935 AQVAMILMNYVEHVVNA

>member
-69 RKLLKESSSVLHE
+69 RKLLKESSSVLRE

-156 TRTHPEDFKRI
+156 TRTEPEDFKRI

-176 VIATFTPAAGN
+176 VLATFTPAEGNKAG
-187 EAGSLS
+187 GLS

-210 RYSSDNTSNGDDEHE
+210 RYSSDNTSIGDDEHE

-257 HGLVPHFDVEPT
+257 HGLVPHFDVQPT

-292 AVFTGHMHAVDI
+292 VVFTGHMHAVDI
-304 AAMTTKA
+304 AAMTTAA

-329 IRFVDLRRSTV
+329 VRFVDLRRSTV

-359 NYTDPATGVAY
+359 HYTDPATGVAY

-379 REFGFSTAMLKTVAG
+379 REFGFTTDMLKTVAG

-407 DTWPVTKIIENI
+407 DTWPVTKIIANI
-419 DKIIEDVASIP
+419 DQIIDDVAAIP
-430 VAEGNNLL
+430 IAEGNNLL

-458 AWVQSGID
+458 AWVQSGVD

-582 VAVTVDATDPAV
+582 VAVTVDATDPTV

-655 RALGSQAAAAT
+655 RALGSQAATAT

-688 AVAVNAANDLT
+688 AVAVNAADDLT

-712 GGVYDAGQ
+712 GGAYDAGQ

-865 DAASVSGW
+865 DAGSVSGW

-901 GRRKKSRTQPATAI
+901 GSASR
-915 IGSGR
+915 
-920 TYKGFLIKSAAPAWA
+920 
-935 VSAQTTRRQYRS
+935 AQVAMILMNYVEHVVNA

>member
-61 FEHAFNSD
+61 FEHALNSD
-69 RKLLKESSSVLHE
+69 RKLLKESSAILNE
-82 MLERVRADKP
+82 MFERVRADKP

-113 AKQLQQLQQDVPGLK
+113 AKQLQQLQQDIPGLK

-145 FNTADGKAVPA
+145 FNTADGKAVLA
-156 TRTHPEDFKRI
+156 TRTEPEDFKRI

-176 VIATFTPAAGN
+176 VLATFTPAEGNKAG
-187 EAGSLS
+187 GLS

-237 VIEQTAAAKARGDL
+237 VIEQTTAAKARGDL

-257 HGLVPHFDVEPT
+257 HGLVPHFDVQPT

-292 AVFTGHMHAVDI
+292 VVFTGHMHAVDI
-304 AAMTTKA
+304 AAMTTAA

-359 NYTDPATGVAY
+359 HYTDPATGAAH

-379 REFGFSTAMLKTVAG
+379 REFGFSTDMLKTVAG

-407 DTWPVTKIIENI
+407 DTWPVTKIVANI
-419 DKIIEDVASIP
+419 DQIIDDVAAIP
-430 VAEGNNLL
+430 IAEGKNLL
-438 DFANWIYR
+438 DFANWIYQ

-513 KIVVSM
+513 QIVVSM

-541 VRLLPVTGSSAATTQ
+541 VRLLPVTGSSTATTQ

-594 GTVVLAGRSI
+594 GTVVLSGRSI

-655 RALGSQAAAAT
+655 RALGTQAATAT

-688 AVAVNAANDLT
+688 AVAVNAADALT

-712 GGVYDAGQ
+712 GGAYDAGQ

-782 VLWRLAGAP
+782 VLWRLAGEP

-865 DAASVSGW
+865 DAGSVSGW
-873 AEEALS
+873 AEKALS

-901 GRRKKSRTQPATAI
+901 GSASR
-915 IGSGR
+915 
-920 TYKGFLIKSAAPAWA
+920 
-935 VSAQTTRRQYRS
+935 AQVAMILMNYVEHVVNA

>member
-113 AKQLQQLQQDVPGLK
+113 AKQLQQLQQDIPGLK

-145 FNTADGKAVPA
+145 FNTPDGKAVPA

-379 REFGFSTAMLKTVAG
+379 RKFGFSTAMLKTVAG

-407 DTWPVTKIIENI
+407 DTWPVTKIVANI
-419 DKIIEDVASIP
+419 DKIIDDVAAVPI
-430 VAEGNNLL
+430 AEGNNLL

-458 AWVQSGID
+458 AWVQSGMD
-466 QLKSGA
+466 QLRSGA

-487 RGSVLFTKFQGLFTK
+487 RSSVLFTKFQGLFTK
-502 YLKSQ
+502 YLKGQ

-688 AVAVNAANDLT
+688 AVAVNAADDLT

-712 GGVYDAGQ
+712 GGAYDAGQ

-782 VLWRLAGAP
+782 VLWRLAGEP

-901 GRRKKSRTQPATAI
+901 GSASR
-915 IGSGR
+915 
-920 TYKGFLIKSAAPAWA
+920 
-935 VSAQTTRRQYRS
+935 AQVAMILMNYVEHVVNA

>member
-69 RKLLKESSSVLHE
+69 RKLLKESSSVLRE

-199 EGLTVI
+199 EGLTIV

-210 RYSSDNTSNGDDEHE
+210 RYSKENTSNGTDEHE

-329 IRFVDLRRSTV
+329 VRFVDLRRSTV

-394 DFVKSFFGKYLPN
+394 DFIKSFFGKYLPN
-407 DTWPVTKIIENI
+407 DTWPVTKIIANI
-419 DKIIEDVASIP
+419 DQIIDDVAAVPI
-430 VAEGNNLL
+430 AEGNNLL

-458 AWVQSGID
+458 AWVQSGMD
-466 QLKSGA
+466 QLRSGA

-487 RGSVLFTKFQGLFTK
+487 RSSVLFTKFQGLFTK

-568 TSRQLRAATGAQSG
+568 TSRQLRTATGAQSG

-688 AVAVNAANDLT
+688 AVAVNAADDLT

-712 GGVYDAGQ
+712 GGAYDAGQ

-901 GRRKKSRTQPATAI
+901 GSASR
-915 IGSGR
+915 
-920 TYKGFLIKSAAPAWA
+920 
-935 VSAQTTRRQYRS
+935 AQVAMILMNYVEHVVNA

>member
-113 AKQLQQLQQDVPGLK
+113 AKQLQQLQQDIPGLK

-145 FNTADGKAVPA
+145 FNTPDGKAVPA

-292 AVFTGHMHAVDI
+292 VVFTGHMHAVDI

-359 NYTDPATGVAY
+359 HYTDPATGVAY

-407 DTWPVTKIIENI
+407 DTWPVTKIVANI
-419 DKIIEDVASIP
+419 DKIIDDVAAVPI
-430 VAEGNNLL
+430 AEGNNLL

-655 RALGSQAAAAT
+655 RALGSQATTAT

-688 AVAVNAANDLT
+688 AVAVNAADDLT

-712 GGVYDAGQ
+712 GGAYDAGQ

-901 GRRKKSRTQPATAI
+901 GSASR
-915 IGSGR
+915 
-920 TYKGFLIKSAAPAWA
+920 
-935 VSAQTTRRQYRS
+935 AQVAMILMNYVEHVVNA

>member
-69 RKLLKESSSVLHE
+69 RKLLKESSSVLRE

-156 TRTHPEDFKRI
+156 TRTEPEDFKQI

-176 VIATFTPAAGN
+176 VIATFTPAEGNKAG
-187 EAGSLS
+187 GLS

-257 HGLVPHFDVEPT
+257 HGLVPHFDVQPT

-292 AVFTGHMHAVDI
+292 VVFTGHMHAVDI
-304 AAMTTKA
+304 AAMTTAA

-329 IRFVDLRRSTV
+329 VRFVDLRRSTV

-359 NYTDPATGVAY
+359 HYTDPATGVAY

-379 REFGFSTAMLKTVAG
+379 REFGFTTDMLKTVAG

-407 DTWPVTKIIENI
+407 DTWPVTKIIANI
-419 DKIIEDVASIP
+419 DQIIDDVAAVPI
-430 VAEGNNLL
+430 AEGNNLL

-458 AWVQSGID
+458 AWVQSGVD

-655 RALGSQAAAAT
+655 RALGSQAATAT

-688 AVAVNAANDLT
+688 AVAVNAADDLT

-712 GGVYDAGQ
+712 GGAYDAGQ

-782 VLWRLAGAP
+782 VLWRLAGEP

-865 DAASVSGW
+865 DAGSVSGW

-901 GRRKKSRTQPATAI
+901 GSASR
-915 IGSGR
+915 
-920 TYKGFLIKSAAPAWA
+920 
-935 VSAQTTRRQYRS
+935 AQVAMILMNYVEHVVNA

>member
-18 VVLVFTLTVPA
+18 VVLVFTLMVPA

-156 TRTHPEDFKRI
+156 TRTEPEDFKQI

-176 VIATFTPAAGN
+176 VIATFTPAEGNKAG
-187 EAGSLS
+187 GLS

-257 HGLVPHFDVEPT
+257 HGLVPHFDVQPT

-292 AVFTGHMHAVDI
+292 VVFTGHMHAVDI

-329 IRFVDLRRSTV
+329 VRFVDLRRSTV
-340 GGETNTYMSV
+340 GGETNTYMSA

-359 NYTDPATGVAY
+359 HYTDPATGVAY

-379 REFGFSTAMLKTVAG
+379 REFGFTTAMLKTVAG
-394 DFVKSFFGKYLPN
+394 DFIKSFFGKYLPN
-407 DTWPVTKIIENI
+407 DTWPVTKIIANI
-419 DKIIEDVASIP
+419 DQIIDDVAAVPI
-430 VAEGNNLL
+430 AEGNNLL

-594 GTVVLAGRSI
+594 GTVILAGRSI

-688 AVAVNAANDLT
+688 AVAVNAADDLT

-712 GGVYDAGQ
+712 SGAYDAGQ

-865 DAASVSGW
+865 DAGSVSGW

-901 GRRKKSRTQPATAI
+901 GSASR
-915 IGSGR
+915 
-920 TYKGFLIKSAAPAWA
+920 
-935 VSAQTTRRQYRS
+935 AQVAMILMNYVEHVVNA

>member
-18 VVLVFTLTVPA
+18 VVLVLTLTVPA

-69 RKLLKESSSVLHE
+69 RKLLKESSSVLRE

-113 AKQLQQLQQDVPGLK
+113 AKQLQQLQQDIPGLK

-145 FNTADGKAVPA
+145 FNTPDGKAVPA

-394 DFVKSFFGKYLPN
+394 DFIKSFFGKYLPN
-407 DTWPVTKIIENI
+407 DTWPVTKIIANI
-419 DKIIEDVASIP
+419 DQIIDDVAAVPI
-430 VAEGNNLL
+430 AEGNNLL

-458 AWVQSGID
+458 AWVQSGVD

-604 ANACDAGAAA
+604 ANVCDAGAAA

-688 AVAVNAANDLT
+688 AVAVNAADDLT
-699 AWSLADDGSISAV
+699 AWSLAADGSISAV
-712 GGVYDAGQ
+712 GGAYDAGQ

-901 GRRKKSRTQPATAI
+901 GSASR
-915 IGSGR
+915 
-920 TYKGFLIKSAAPAWA
+920 
-935 VSAQTTRRQYRS
+935 AQVAMILMNYVEHVVNA

>member
-69 RKLLKESSSVLHE
+69 RKLLKESSSVLRE

-156 TRTHPEDFKRI
+156 TRTEPEDFKRI

-176 VIATFTPAAGN
+176 VIATFTPAEGNKAG
-187 EAGSLS
+187 GLS

-257 HGLVPHFDVEPT
+257 HGLVPHFDVQPT

-292 AVFTGHMHAVDI
+292 VVFTGHMHAVDI
-304 AAMTTKA
+304 AAMTTAA

-329 IRFVDLRRSTV
+329 VRFVDLRRTTV

-359 NYTDPATGVAY
+359 HYTDPATGVAY

-379 REFGFSTAMLKTVAG
+379 REFGFTTAMLKTVAG

-407 DTWPVTKIIENI
+407 DTWPVTKIVANI
-419 DKIIEDVASIP
+419 DQIIDDVAAIP
-430 VAEGNNLL
+430 IAEGNNLL

-621 GTVTLDARALAALD
+621 GTGTLDARALAALD

-647 ASLNAAQQ
+647 ASLNTAQQ
-655 RALGSQAAAAT
+655 RALGSQAATAT

-688 AVAVNAANDLT
+688 AVAVNAADDLT

-712 GGVYDAGQ
+712 GGAYDAGQ

-782 VLWRLAGAP
+782 VLWRLAGEP

-865 DAASVSGW
+865 DAGSVSGW

-901 GRRKKSRTQPATAI
+901 GSASR
-915 IGSGR
+915 
-920 TYKGFLIKSAAPAWA
+920 
-935 VSAQTTRRQYRS
+935 AQVAMILMNYVEHVVNA

>member
-61 FEHAFNSD
+61 FEHALNSD
-69 RKLLKESSSVLHE
+69 RKLLKESSSVLRE

-156 TRTHPEDFKRI
+156 TRTEPEDFKRI

-176 VIATFTPAAGN
+176 VLATFTPAEGNKAG
-187 EAGSLS
+187 GLS

-257 HGLVPHFDVEPT
+257 HGLVPHFDVQPT

-292 AVFTGHMHAVDI
+292 VVFTGHMHAVDI
-304 AAMTTKA
+304 AAMTTAA

-329 IRFVDLRRSTV
+329 VRFVDLRRSTV

-359 NYTDPATGVAY
+359 HYTDPATGVAY

-379 REFGFSTAMLKTVAG
+379 REFGFTTDMLKTVAG
-394 DFVKSFFGKYLPN
+394 DFIKSFFGKYLPN
-407 DTWPVTKIIENI
+407 DTWPVTKIIANI
-419 DKIIEDVASIP
+419 DQIIDDVAAVPI
-430 VAEGNNLL
+430 AEGNNLL

-655 RALGSQAAAAT
+655 RALGSQAATAT

-688 AVAVNAANDLT
+688 AVAVNAADDLT

-712 GGVYDAGQ
+712 GGAYDAGQ

-782 VLWRLAGAP
+782 VLWRLAGEP

-865 DAASVSGW
+865 DAGSVSGW

-901 GRRKKSRTQPATAI
+901 GSASR
-915 IGSGR
+915 
-920 TYKGFLIKSAAPAWA
+920 
-935 VSAQTTRRQYRS
+935 AQVAMILMNYVEHVVNA

>member
-156 TRTHPEDFKRI
+156 TRTEPEDFKRI

-176 VIATFTPAAGN
+176 VLATFTPAEGNKAG
-187 EAGSLS
+187 GLS

-257 HGLVPHFDVEPT
+257 HGLVPHFDVQPT

-292 AVFTGHMHAVDI
+292 VVFTGHMHAVDI

-329 IRFVDLRRSTV
+329 VRFVDLRRSTV

-359 NYTDPATGVAY
+359 HYTDPATGVAY

-379 REFGFSTAMLKTVAG
+379 REFGFTTAMLKTVAG
-394 DFVKSFFGKYLPN
+394 DFIKSFFGKYLPN
-407 DTWPVTKIIENI
+407 DTWPVTKIIANI
-419 DKIIEDVASIP
+419 DQIIDDVAAVPI
-430 VAEGNNLL
+430 AEGNNLL

-604 ANACDAGAAA
+604 ANARDAGAAA

-655 RALGSQAAAAT
+655 RALGSQVAAAT
-666 LANASVLVDGAAA
+666 LARASVTVDGAAA

-688 AVAVNAANDLT
+688 AVAVNAADDLT

-712 GGVYDAGQ
+712 GGAYDAGQ

-901 GRRKKSRTQPATAI
+901 GSASR
-915 IGSGR
+915 
-920 TYKGFLIKSAAPAWA
+920 
-935 VSAQTTRRQYRS
+935 AQVAMILMNYVEHVVNA

>member
-1 MKTKMHNGSRL
+1 MKTRMHNGSRL

-18 VVLVFTLTVPA
+18 VALVFTLTVPA
-29 LAAEKPQDMNLR
+29 LAADKPQDMNLR

-49 YLSPDMIADTED
+49 YLSPDMIADTAD
-61 FEHAFNSD
+61 FEHALNSD
-69 RKLLKESSSVLHE
+69 RKLLKESSAILYE
-82 MLERVRADKP
+82 KFEQVRADKP

-113 AKQLQQLQQDVPGLK
+113 AKQLQQLQQDIPGLK

-145 FNTADGKAVPA
+145 FNTPDGKAVPA

-199 EGLTVI
+199 EGLTII

-210 RYSSDNTSNGDDEHE
+210 RYSKENTSNGTDEHE

-458 AWVQSGID
+458 AWVQSGMD
-466 QLKSGA
+466 QLRSGA

-487 RGSVLFTKFQGLFTK
+487 RSSVLFTKFQGLFTK

-541 VRLLPVTGSSAATTQ
+541 VRLLPVTGSNAATTQ

-655 RALGSQAAAAT
+655 RALGSQAATAT

-688 AVAVNAANDLT
+688 AVAVNAADDLT
-699 AWSLADDGSISAV
+699 VWSLADDGSISAV
-712 GGVYDAGQ
+712 GGAYDAGQ

-739 TDVVAGTW
+739 TDVVPGTW

-760 FAGMTPTTFAPNATM
+760 FAGMTPTTFASNATM

-782 VLWRLAGAP
+782 VLWRLAGEP

-873 AEEALS
+873 AEKALS
-879 WANAAGLING
+879 WANVAGLING

-901 GRRKKSRTQPATAI
+901 GSASR
-915 IGSGR
+915 
-920 TYKGFLIKSAAPAWA
+920 
-935 VSAQTTRRQYRS
+935 AQVAMILMNYVEHVVNA

>member
-156 TRTHPEDFKRI
+156 TRTEPEDFKQI

-176 VIATFTPAAGN
+176 VIATFTPAEGNKAG
-187 EAGSLS
+187 GLS

-257 HGLVPHFDVEPT
+257 HGLVPHFDVQPT

-292 AVFTGHMHAVDI
+292 VVFTGHMHAVDI
-304 AAMTTKA
+304 AAMTTAA

-329 IRFVDLRRSTV
+329 VRFVDLRRSTV

-359 NYTDPATGVAY
+359 HYTDPATGVAY

-379 REFGFSTAMLKTVAG
+379 REFGFTTAMLKTVAG
-394 DFVKSFFGKYLPN
+394 DFVKSFFGKFLPN
-407 DTWPVTKIIENI
+407 DMWPVTKIVANI
-419 DKIIEDVASIP
+419 DRIIDDVAAVPI
-430 VAEGNNLL
+430 AEGNNLL

-541 VRLLPVTGSSAATTQ
+541 VRLLPVTGSNAATTQ

-635 LHKDVAVSLASG
+635 LHKDVAVSLAGG

-655 RALGSQAAAAT
+655 RALGSQAATAT

-688 AVAVNAANDLT
+688 AVAVNAADDLT

-712 GGVYDAGQ
+712 GGAYDAGQ

-865 DAASVSGW
+865 DAGSVSGW

-901 GRRKKSRTQPATAI
+901 GSASR
-915 IGSGR
+915 
-920 TYKGFLIKSAAPAWA
+920 
-935 VSAQTTRRQYRS
+935 AQVAMILMNYVEHVVNA

>member
-69 RKLLKESSSVLHE
+69 RKLLKESSSVLRE

-156 TRTHPEDFKRI
+156 TRTEPEDFKRI

-176 VIATFTPAAGN
+176 VIATFTPAEGNKAG
-187 EAGSLS
+187 GLS

-257 HGLVPHFDVEPT
+257 HGLVPHFDVQPT

-292 AVFTGHMHAVDI
+292 VVFTGHMHAVDI

-329 IRFVDLRRSTV
+329 VRFVDLRRSTV

-359 NYTDPATGVAY
+359 HYTDPATGVAY

-379 REFGFSTAMLKTVAG
+379 REFGFTTAMLKTVAG

-407 DTWPVTKIIENI
+407 DTWPVTKIVANI
-419 DKIIEDVASIP
+419 DQIIDDVAAVPI
-430 VAEGNNLL
+430 AEGNNLL

-655 RALGSQAAAAT
+655 RALGSQAATAT
-666 LANASVLVDGAAA
+666 LASASVTVDGAAA
-679 SCPAGSVRA
+679 SYSAGSVRA
-688 AVAVNAANDLT
+688 AVAVNAADDLT

-712 GGVYDAGQ
+712 GGAYDAGQ

-782 VLWRLAGAP
+782 VLWRLAGEP
-791 APKAPNTFVDVP
+791 APKTPNTFVDVP

-865 DAASVSGW
+865 DAGSVSGW

-901 GRRKKSRTQPATAI
+901 GSASR
-915 IGSGR
+915 
-920 TYKGFLIKSAAPAWA
+920 
-935 VSAQTTRRQYRS
+935 AQVAMILMNYVEHVVNA

>member
-1 MKTKMHNGSRL
+1 MNHSKRIGSRL

-18 VVLVFTLTVPA
+18 VALVLALSVPA
-29 LAAEKPQDMNLR
+29 FAAQDSHSGADTGTLK
-41 IAVMSDLH
+41 IAVMSDDH
-49 YLSPDMIADTED
+49 YLSPSMIRDTADYTT
-61 FEHAFNSD
+61 ALNSD
-69 RKLLKESSSVLHE
+69 RKMFAESDAILRT
-82 MLERVRADKP
+82 MLDAVRQDKP
-92 DILLVSGDLT
+92 DVLLISGDLT
-102 KDGEQECHAAL
+102 KDGEQECHKAL
-113 AKQLQQLQQDVPGLK
+113 AKALQQLQRDVPGLK
-128 IYVINGNH
+128 VYVINGNH
-136 DIRNYNAKN
+136 DIRNADALN

-156 TRTHPEDFKRI
+156 TRTDPEDFKRI
-167 YDFVYSDPT
+167 YDFIYSDPT
-176 VIATFTPAAGN
+176 VIATYTPPAGK
-187 EAGSLS
+187 EAGGLS
-193 YVARPV
+193 YVARPADGYTLV
-199 EGLTVI
+199 VI
-205 AMDTC
+205 DTG
-210 RYSSDNTSNGDDEHE
+210 RYSSDNTSTGKNEHE
-225 TSGAISADLEKW
+225 TSGAISADLEQW
-237 VIEQTAAAKARGDL
+237 VIDQIKAAKARGDVVL
-251 VIGLEH
+251 GMQH
-257 HGLVPHFDVEPT
+257 HGLVAHFDVQPT
-269 ILPMYLVNGY
+269 ILPMYLVNDY
-279 ERIAQEYA
+279 ERLSQEYA

-292 AVFTGHMHAVDI
+292 VMFTGHSHAVDI
-304 AAMTTKA
+304 ASATTVA
-311 GNTFYDIETGS
+311 GNTIYDIETGS
-322 ALTYPCP
+322 GLTYPSP
-329 IRFVDLRRSTV
+329 LRFVELRRSADATV
-340 GGETNTYMSV
+340 V
-350 STKTHIGPI
+350 STGVRTHFGPI
-359 NYTDPATGVAY
+359 HYTDPLTGTAKT
-370 VIDDLTEYA
+370 IDDLTEYGRA
-379 REFGFSTAMLKTVAG
+379 HGFTTDMLKTVAG
-394 DFVKSFFGKYLPN
+394 SFVKSFFGKFLPN
-407 DTWPVTKIIENI
+407 DTWPVTKIIANI
-419 DKIIEDVASIP
+419 DQIIDDVAAVPI
-430 VAEGNNLL
+430 AEGNNLL
-438 DFANWIYR
+438 DFANWIYQ

-458 AWVQSGID
+458 AWVQSGVD

-472 LLDQVLDIVAKDAFG
+472 LLDQVLDIVARDTFG
-487 RGSVLFTKFQGLFTK
+487 CGSVLFTKFQGLFTR

-519 SVDNNCPDD
+519 SVDNNCADD
-528 NDKTILLEGSNAQ
+528 NDMTFLIANSGDAQ
-541 VRLLPVTGSSAATTQ
+541 IRLLPVSGSSAATTQ
-556 AYVQGDTATVFL
+556 AYVQGSTATVFL
-568 TSRQLRAATGAQSG
+568 TSRQLRAATDAQFD
-582 VAVTVDATDPAV
+582 ATVTINATDPAAD
-594 GTVVLAGRSI
+594 TVILSGRSI
-604 ANACDAGAAA
+604 INARNAGVAA

-635 LHKDVAVSLASG
+635 LHKDVAVSLTG

-655 RALGSQAAAAT
+655 RALGTQAAAAT

-688 AVAVNAANDLT
+688 AVAVNAADDLT

-712 GGVYDAGQ
+712 GGAYDAGQ

-901 GRRKKSRTQPATAI
+901 GSASR
-915 IGSGR
+915 
-920 TYKGFLIKSAAPAWA
+920 
-935 VSAQTTRRQYRS
+935 AQVAMILMNYVEHVVNA

>member
-156 TRTHPEDFKRI
+156 TRTEPEDFKRI

-176 VIATFTPAAGN
+176 VLATFTPAEGNKAG
-187 EAGSLS
+187 GLS
-193 YVARPV
+193 YVARQV

-257 HGLVPHFDVEPT
+257 HGLVPHFDVQPT

-292 AVFTGHMHAVDI
+292 VVFTGHMHAVDI

-329 IRFVDLRRSTV
+329 VRFVDLRRSTV

-359 NYTDPATGVAY
+359 HYTDPATGVAY

-379 REFGFSTAMLKTVAG
+379 REFGFTTAMLKTVAG

-407 DTWPVTKIIENI
+407 DTWPVTKIVANI
-419 DKIIEDVASIP
+419 DQIIDDVAAVPI
-430 VAEGNNLL
+430 AEGNNLL

-541 VRLLPVTGSSAATTQ
+541 VRLLPVTGSNAATTQ

-666 LANASVLVDGAAA
+666 LTNASVLVDGAAA

-688 AVAVNAANDLT
+688 AVAVNAADDLT

-712 GGVYDAGQ
+712 GGAYDAGQ

-901 GRRKKSRTQPATAI
+901 GSASR
-915 IGSGR
+915 
-920 TYKGFLIKSAAPAWA
+920 
-935 VSAQTTRRQYRS
+935 AQVAMILMNYVEHVVNA

>member
-156 TRTHPEDFKRI
+156 TRTEPEDFKRI

-176 VIATFTPAAGN
+176 VLATFTPAEGNKAG
-187 EAGSLS
+187 GLS

-210 RYSSDNTSNGDDEHE
+210 RYSSDNTSIGDDEHE

-257 HGLVPHFDVEPT
+257 HGLVPHFDVQPT

-292 AVFTGHMHAVDI
+292 VVFTGHMHAVDI
-304 AAMTTKA
+304 AAMTTAA

-329 IRFVDLRRSTV
+329 VRFVDLRRSTV

-359 NYTDPATGVAY
+359 HYTDPATGVAY

-379 REFGFSTAMLKTVAG
+379 REFGFTTDMLKTVAG

-407 DTWPVTKIIENI
+407 DTWPVTKIIANI
-419 DKIIEDVASIP
+419 DQIIDDVAAVPI
-430 VAEGNNLL
+430 AEGNNLL

-688 AVAVNAANDLT
+688 AVAVNAADDLT

-712 GGVYDAGQ
+712 GGAYDAGQ

-865 DAASVSGW
+865 DAGSVSGW
-873 AEEALS
+873 AEKALS

-901 GRRKKSRTQPATAI
+901 GSASR
-915 IGSGR
+915 
-920 TYKGFLIKSAAPAWA
+920 
-935 VSAQTTRRQYRS
+935 AQVAMILMNYVEHVVNA

>member
-1 MKTKMHNGSRL
+1 MNHSKRIGSRL

-18 VVLVFTLTVPA
+18 VALVLALSVPA
-29 LAAEKPQDMNLR
+29 FAAQDSRSGADTGTLK
-41 IAVMSDLH
+41 IAVMSDDH
-49 YLSPDMIADTED
+49 YLSPSMIRDTADYTT
-61 FEHAFNSD
+61 ALNSD
-69 RKLLKESSSVLHE
+69 RKMFAESDAILRT
-82 MLERVRADKP
+82 MLDAVRQDKP
-92 DILLVSGDLT
+92 DVLLISGDLT
-102 KDGEQECHAAL
+102 KDGEQECHKAL
-113 AKQLQQLQQDVPGLK
+113 AKALQQLQRDVPGLK
-128 IYVINGNH
+128 VYVINGNH
-136 DIRNYNAKN
+136 DIRNADALN

-156 TRTHPEDFKRI
+156 TRTDPEDFKRI
-167 YDFVYSDPT
+167 YDFIYSDPT
-176 VIATFTPAAGN
+176 VIATYTPPAGK
-187 EAGSLS
+187 EAGGLS
-193 YVARPV
+193 YVARPAD
-199 EGLTVI
+199 GYTLI
-205 AMDTC
+205 AIDTG
-210 RYSSDNTSNGDDEHE
+210 RYSADNTSNGKNEHE
-225 TSGAISADLEKW
+225 TSGAISADLEQW
-237 VIEQTAAAKARGDL
+237 VIAQIKAAKARGDVVL
-251 VIGLEH
+251 GMQH
-257 HGLVPHFDVEPT
+257 HGLIAHFDVQPT
-269 ILPMYLVNGY
+269 ILPMYLVNNY
-279 ERIAQEYA
+279 ERLTQEYA

-292 AVFTGHMHAVDI
+292 VMFTGHSHAVDI
-304 AAMTTKA
+304 ASATTAA
-311 GNTFYDIETGS
+311 GNTIYDIETGS
-322 ALTYPCP
+322 GLTYPSP
-329 IRFVDLRRSTV
+329 LRFVELRRSADATV
-340 GGETNTYMSV
+340 V
-350 STKTHIGPI
+350 STGVRTHFGPI
-359 NYTDPATGVAY
+359 HYTDPLTGTAKT
-370 VIDDLTEYA
+370 IDDLTEYGRA
-379 REFGFSTAMLKTVAG
+379 HGFTTDMLKTVAG
-394 DFVKSFFGKYLPN
+394 SFVKSFFGKFLPN
-407 DTWPVTKIIENI
+407 DTWPVTKIIANI
-419 DKIIEDVASIP
+419 DQIIDDVAAVPI
-430 VAEGNNLL
+430 AEGNNLL
-438 DFANWIYR
+438 DFANWIYQ

-458 AWVQSGID
+458 AWVQSGVD

-472 LLDQVLDIVAKDAFG
+472 LLDQVLDIVARDTFG
-487 RGSVLFTKFQGLFTK
+487 CGSVLFTKFQGLFTR

-519 SVDNNCPDD
+519 SVDNNCADD
-528 NDKTILLEGSNAQ
+528 NDMTFLIANSGDAQ
-541 VRLLPVTGSSAATTQ
+541 IRLLPVSGSSAATTQ
-556 AYVQGDTATVFL
+556 AYVQGSTATVFL
-568 TSRQLRAATGAQSG
+568 TSRQLRAATDAQFD
-582 VAVTVDATDPAV
+582 ATVTINATDPAAD
-594 GTVVLAGRSI
+594 TVILSGRSI
-604 ANACDAGAAA
+604 INARNAGVAA

-688 AVAVNAANDLT
+688 AVAVNAADDLT

-712 GGVYDAGQ
+712 GGAYDAGQ

-782 VLWRLAGAP
+782 VLWRLAGEP

-865 DAASVSGW
+865 DAGSVSGW

-901 GRRKKSRTQPATAI
+901 SSASR
-915 IGSGR
+915 
-920 TYKGFLIKSAAPAWA
+920 
-935 VSAQTTRRQYRS
+935 AQVAMILMNYVEHVVNA

>member
-61 FEHAFNSD
+61 FEHALNSD

-156 TRTHPEDFKRI
+156 TRTEPEDFKQI

-176 VIATFTPAAGN
+176 VIATFTPAEGNKAG
-187 EAGSLS
+187 GLS

-199 EGLTVI
+199 EGLTII

-257 HGLVPHFDVEPT
+257 HGLVPHFDVQPT

-292 AVFTGHMHAVDI
+292 VVFTGHMHAVDI

-329 IRFVDLRRSTV
+329 VRFVDLRRSTV

-359 NYTDPATGVAY
+359 HYTDPATGVAY

-379 REFGFSTAMLKTVAG
+379 REFGFTTDMLKTVAG

-407 DTWPVTKIIENI
+407 DTWPVTKIIANI
-419 DKIIEDVASIP
+419 DQIIDDVAAVPI
-430 VAEGNNLL
+430 AEGNNLL

-635 LHKDVAVSLASG
+635 LHKDVAVSLAGG

-688 AVAVNAANDLT
+688 AVAVNAADDLT

-712 GGVYDAGQ
+712 GGAYDAGQ

-865 DAASVSGW
+865 DAGSVSGW

-901 GRRKKSRTQPATAI
+901 GSASR
-915 IGSGR
+915 
-920 TYKGFLIKSAAPAWA
+920 
-935 VSAQTTRRQYRS
+935 AQVAMILMNYVEHVVNA

>member
-156 TRTHPEDFKRI
+156 TRTEPEDFKRI

-199 EGLTVI
+199 EGLTIV

-210 RYSSDNTSNGDDEHE
+210 RYSKENTSNGDDEHE

-257 HGLVPHFDVEPT
+257 HGLVPHFDVQPT

-292 AVFTGHMHAVDI
+292 VVFTGHMHAVDI

-329 IRFVDLRRSTV
+329 VRFVDLRRSTV

-359 NYTDPATGVAY
+359 HYTDPATGVAY

-379 REFGFSTAMLKTVAG
+379 REFGFTTAMLKTVAG

-407 DTWPVTKIIENI
+407 DTWPVTKIVANI
-419 DKIIEDVASIP
+419 DQIIDDVAAVPI
-430 VAEGNNLL
+430 AEGNNLL

-519 SVDNNCPDD
+519 CVDNNCPDD

-541 VRLLPVTGSSAATTQ
+541 VRLLPVTGSNAATTQ

-688 AVAVNAANDLT
+688 AVAVNAADDLT

-712 GGVYDAGQ
+712 SGAYDAGQ

-865 DAASVSGW
+865 DAGSVSGW

-901 GRRKKSRTQPATAI
+901 GSASR
-915 IGSGR
+915 
-920 TYKGFLIKSAAPAWA
+920 
-935 VSAQTTRRQYRS
+935 AQVAMILMNYVEHVVNA